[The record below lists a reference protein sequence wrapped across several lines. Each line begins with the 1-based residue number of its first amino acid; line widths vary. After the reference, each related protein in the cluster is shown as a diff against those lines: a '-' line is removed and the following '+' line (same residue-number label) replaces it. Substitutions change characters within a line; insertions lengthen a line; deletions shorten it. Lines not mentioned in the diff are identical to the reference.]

1 MEDREVATARRRFIL
16 DMARRR
22 QKPGSG
28 SQAWDRSASFRMN
41 WPSLADIFREIPWA
55 IVGAVAT
62 RLYMPERA
70 TGDIDVVVLPTD
82 IAEAQRRLQSA
93 GFEPQAWMVS
103 LLGLEFCGCP
113 PGMGVGSC
121 RFQPAAGVGGVS
133 TRRGRFR
140 RPCLRSDGLR
150 VCHAIS

>member
-1 MEDREVATARRRFIL
+1 
-16 DMARRR
+16 MAYL
-22 QKPGSG
+22 G
-28 SQAWDRSASFRMN
+28 QASLQPHERHIFRMAGRRV
-41 WPSLADIFREIPWA
+41 SGVL
-55 IVGAVAT
+55 
-62 RLYMPERA
+62 LLCRA
-70 TGDIDVVVLPTD
+70 TPCK
-82 IAEAQRRLQSA
+82 SA

-150 VCHAIS
+150 VCPAIS